1 MNENLKYIAK
11 LSASAAASFLKINI
25 LGAVST
31 VIVFILE
38 FTILIKG
45 IDAGH
50 SAHASAIPFLLIMFF
65 ARPVGSVL
73 WYVTCLASPFIF
85 FLFGNQ
91 YIISK
96 ITNKVI
102 TDKADSLIIPILDR
116 FLNKFHWKQPDVLR
130 NTGDYSMNKM
140 KIIQAIKNDK
150 SENKWLRKIIV
161 FGMKKVKLDDID
173 FTQENL
179 NFYDIIKVKTIQA
192 LQNISE
198 PSRSMLWIAIG
209 IQWVFLLFIW
219 LTKF

>member
-11 LSASAAASFLKINI
+11 LSASAASSFLKINI
-25 LGAVST
+25 LGAFST
-31 VIVFILE
+31 VIVIILE

-50 SAHASAIPFLLIMFF
+50 SAHASAIPFLLMMFF

-73 WYVTCLASPFIF
+73 WYLTCLASPYVF

-102 TDKADSLIIPILDR
+102 TDKSESLIIPILDR
-116 FLNKFHWKQPDVLR
+116 VLNKFQAKQPNVLR
-130 NTGDYSMNKM
+130 NTGDYSMNKL
-140 KIIQAIKNDK
+140 KIIQAIRNDK

-161 FGMKKVKLDDID
+161 FGMKKVKMDGID

-179 NFYDIIKVKTIQA
+179 NFYDIIKVKTIQT
-192 LQNISE
+192 LKNISE
-198 PSRSMLWIAIG
+198 PSRNMIWITIGAQWAI
-209 IQWVFLLFIW
+209 LLFIW